1 VASGE
6 VGLAVIV
13 VPCSSSSRPARS
25 TSSSSYRVSPYTTP
39 KREVKE
45 EDEIQAPR

>member
-1 VASGE
+1 VASEE
-6 VGLAVIV
+6 VGLAVVV
-13 VPCSSSSRPARS
+13 VPRSSSSGPARF
-25 TSSSSYRVSPYTTP
+25 TLSSSYRVSPYTTL